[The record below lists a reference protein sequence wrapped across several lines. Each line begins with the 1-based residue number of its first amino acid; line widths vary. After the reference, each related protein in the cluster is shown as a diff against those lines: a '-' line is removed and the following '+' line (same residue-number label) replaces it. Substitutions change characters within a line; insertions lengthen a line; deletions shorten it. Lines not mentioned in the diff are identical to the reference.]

1 MRRPPTPY
9 GVHGVFTRALARAAG
24 WTDRQIRHM
33 VESGQWVRV
42 AGVALASRDL
52 VVGLPELGAAALL
65 TWPDAVI
72 SHRLAGALWQ
82 FPQQPTQRL
91 ETATVTVPANLVLR
105 GARLDPYRYNLPA
118 KAVGQVL
125 GLAVTTR
132 EWTAVDL
139 LSSLPWPQAR
149 QLWAWVVTRRI
160 LDLDQLA
167 AAVVERKYRDGT
179 RQLRRLV
186 EVSGS
191 GSLSAAED
199 LSHEMLRQ
207 ARIGG
212 WRANA
217 DVVVGGRIVATVDL
231 LFEVQRVIVEIDGW
245 STHSDRSAFQRDRS
259 TQNLLVAAGYVVLRF
274 TWADLTNRPSYV
286 VGMIRQATAQT
297 A

>member
-105 GARLDPYRYNLPA
+105 GAASIPIATTFRRRPSGRSSASPSQRGSGLRSTFCRACPGRRLD
-118 KAVGQVL
+118 
-125 GLAVTTR
+125 
-132 EWTAVDL
+132 
-139 LSSLPWPQAR
+139 SSGP
-149 QLWAWVVTRRI
+149 
-160 LDLDQLA
+160 
-167 AAVVERKYRDGT
+167 
-179 RQLRRLV
+179 
-186 EVSGS
+186 GS
-191 GSLSAAED
+191 
-199 LSHEMLRQ
+199 
-207 ARIGG
+207 
-212 WRANA
+212 
-217 DVVVGGRIVATVDL
+217 
-231 LFEVQRVIVEIDGW
+231 
-245 STHSDRSAFQRDRS
+245 
-259 TQNLLVAAGYVVLRF
+259 
-274 TWADLTNRPSYV
+274 
-286 VGMIRQATAQT
+286 
-297 A
+297 